1 MLWQYKVESI
11 KKRRA
16 LLNPP
21 LTQQE
26 LAKAAGI
33 SQSVLSKIESRA
45 ISPSYATVEKIFDV
59 LERLEHKT
67 EKKAEDVM
75 HSPVI
80 LFNENSKV
88 EEVSRIAKKKAIS
101 QFPVL
106 RKGIVAG
113 SISTNALVGADKS
126 DKLVKF
132 IQPELPTFE
141 PQTPI
146 SIIIPALKYSNAVL
160 VTKEGKIMGIITP
173 EDVI

>member
-11 KKRRA
+11 KKRRM
-16 LLNPP
+16 LLDSP

-26 LAKAAGI
+26 LALAAGI
-33 SQSVLSKIESRA
+33 SQSVLSKIESGA
-45 ISPSYATVEKIFDV
+45 ISPSYATVEKIFNV

-80 LFNENSKV
+80 CFHENSKV
-88 EEVSRIAKKKAIS
+88 EEVSKVAKKKAIS

-106 RKGIVAG
+106 KKGTIVG
-113 SISTNALVGADKS
+113 GISTNALIGANKG

-160 VTKEGKIMGIITP
+160 VTKNGKILGIITP